1 MSNCGQTNFA
11 RVSLERKT
19 ALYRLYIG
27 KTSYKNL
34 EFARSEFSRLVGP
47 PNEYIR
53 LMLRY
58 YVVKYSFGIKTTLVE
73 SLRSQESRLKA
84 RVKEN

>member
-1 MSNCGQTNFA
+1 MD
-11 RVSLERKT
+11 
-19 ALYRLYIG
+19 
-27 KTSYKNL
+27 KTSYKYL
-34 EFARSEFSRLVGP
+34 EFAGSEFSRLVGP
-47 PNEYIR
+47 PNESII
-53 LMLRY
+53 LILIY